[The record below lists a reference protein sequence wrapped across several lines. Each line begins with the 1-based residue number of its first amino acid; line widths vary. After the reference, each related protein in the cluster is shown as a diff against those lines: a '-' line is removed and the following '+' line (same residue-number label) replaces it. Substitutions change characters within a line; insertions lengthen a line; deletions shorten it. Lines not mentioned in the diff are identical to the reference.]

1 MTTQTSQPQ
10 LDRIEARLRTL
21 TILQQRMRLQI
32 ERIAE
37 EVARLASRK
46 GTEA

>member
-1 MTTQTSQPQ
+1 MTLQPQ

-21 TILQQRMRLQI
+21 TILQQRMRLQV

-37 EVARLASRK
+37 EVARLASAR
-46 GTEA
+46 GPDR

>member
-21 TILQQRMRLQI
+21 TILQQRLRLQL
-32 ERIAE
+32 E
-37 EVARLASRK
+37 RLAADVAK
-46 GTEA
+46 LAK